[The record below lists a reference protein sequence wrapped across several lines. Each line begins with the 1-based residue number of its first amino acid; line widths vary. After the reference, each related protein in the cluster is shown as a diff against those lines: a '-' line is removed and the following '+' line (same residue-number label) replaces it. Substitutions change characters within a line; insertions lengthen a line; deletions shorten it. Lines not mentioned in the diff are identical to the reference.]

1 MLATNQSVPGSDSF
15 SNQGHIYSKN
25 LTTQIQYYLTLAK
38 SVEDVFV
45 VCETGF
51 NAGHSAALWLYS
63 MPQIVY
69 FAFDIGVMPWSN
81 ISVSYIS
88 ALFGDRFHYIRGYST
103 DTMTRDNIMKLSCD
117 LLSIDGDHYNIYKD
131 LVHGRNISSRTAY
144 VVIDDYVS
152 ENTIPTQWNMA
163 VKEGWLATLDEHKD
177 KYLIRNSPNDSYYK
191 GWVLGQFVP
200 IPKYYMYDYNR
211 NKRLISRPIEFT
223 PNAPIIENTPEPLP
237 VSSTAQMDIVLRR
250 KKRNNNR
257 VGKSSTETTTKS

>member
-1 MLATNQSVPGSDSF
+1 
-15 SNQGHIYSKN
+15 
-25 LTTQIQYYLTLAK
+25 
-38 SVEDVFV
+38 
-45 VCETGF
+45 
-51 NAGHSAALWLYS
+51 
-63 MPQIVY
+63 
-69 FAFDIGVMPWSN
+69 
-81 ISVSYIS
+81 
-88 ALFGDRFHYIRGYST
+88 
-103 DTMTRDNIMKLSCD
+103 MTRDNIMKLSCD

-177 KYLIRNSPNDSYYK
+177 KYLIRNSPTDSYYK

-223 PNAPIIENTPEPLP
+223 PIIENTPEPPLP
-237 VSSTAQMDIVLRR
+237 VSSTAQMDVVLRR

-257 VGKSSTETTTKS
+257 VGKSSTKTATKS

>member
-1 MLATNQSVPGSDSF
+1 MMA
-15 SNQGHIYSKN
+15 
-25 LTTQIQYYLTLAK
+25 
-38 SVEDVFV
+38 
-45 VCETGF
+45 
-51 NAGHSAALWLYS
+51 
-63 MPQIVY
+63 
-69 FAFDIGVMPWSN
+69 WSN
-81 ISVSYIS
+81 MSVNYIS

-117 LLSIDGDHYNIYKD
+117 LLSVDGDHYNIYKD

-177 KYLIRNSPNDSYYK
+177 KYLIRNSPTDSYYK

-223 PNAPIIENTPEPLP
+223 PIIEKTPEPPLP
-237 VSSTAQMDIVLRR
+237 VSSTAQMDVVLRR

-257 VGKSSTETTTKS
+257 VGKSSTKTATKS

>member
-1 MLATNQSVPGSDSF
+1 MMA
-15 SNQGHIYSKN
+15 
-25 LTTQIQYYLTLAK
+25 
-38 SVEDVFV
+38 
-45 VCETGF
+45 
-51 NAGHSAALWLYS
+51 
-63 MPQIVY
+63 
-69 FAFDIGVMPWSN
+69 WSN
-81 ISVSYIS
+81 MSVNYIS

-177 KYLIRNSPNDSYYK
+177 KYLIRNSPTDSYYK

-223 PNAPIIENTPEPLP
+223 PIIENTPEPPLP
-237 VSSTAQMDIVLRR
+237 VSSTAQMDVVLRR

-257 VGKSSTETTTKS
+257 VGKSSTKTATKS